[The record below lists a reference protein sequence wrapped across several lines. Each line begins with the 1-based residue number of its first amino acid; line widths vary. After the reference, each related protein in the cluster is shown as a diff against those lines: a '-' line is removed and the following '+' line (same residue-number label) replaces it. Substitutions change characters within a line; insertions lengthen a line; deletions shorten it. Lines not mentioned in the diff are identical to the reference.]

1 MSDAAATP
9 QTFGATDLV
18 RTLLSTTRKNWL
30 SMFVGGL
37 VVLLLGLLVLLVFG
51 SMSFGSLLAGGVDFN
66 DFRRFADKMSPL
78 PLPLLRE
85 AGFASLPLIAIW
97 LAALFVSATLL
108 AIPTQA
114 GLNLVR
120 TGSVSIAQAMGK
132 SFGRWFALGLA
143 FLLMQLGII
152 VLEIILV
159 WVPSEFN
166 SMLGVIGNIVNT
178 IVVIAISLALAPLLL
193 VILDGS
199 GAMDAFGRSLRLTRG
214 HRLSILLFALLAA
227 LAVFVVILAAGVIG
241 AIAYFL
247 LALILSDAVAGTI
260 VGIFGALFALCFYS
274 VVSIYFGLGA
284 SLAYTRL
291 LALDAGSDG
300 EQQAGD

>member
-1 MSDAAATP
+1 
-9 QTFGATDLV
+9 
-18 RTLLSTTRKNWL
+18 
-30 SMFVGGL
+30 MFFGGL

-51 SMSFGSLLAGGVDFN
+51 SLSFGSLFAGGLNFGDFQRLSEN
-66 DFRRFADKMSPL
+66 MSA
-78 PLPLLRE
+78 LPLLRE

-120 TGSVSIAQAMGK
+120 TGSVSIGQAMGK

-143 FLLMQLGII
+143 FLLMQLGIA

-159 WVPSEFN
+159 WVPSELNF
-166 SMLGVIGNIVNT
+166 MLGVIGSIVNT

-199 GAMDAFGRSLRLTRG
+199 GAMDAFGRSLRLTQG
-214 HRLSILLFALLAA
+214 HRLSILLFGLLAA
-227 LAVFVVILAAGVIG
+227 LAVFVVMLAAGIIG
-241 AIAYFL
+241 AIAFFL
-247 LALILSDAVAGTI
+247 LDLFLPRAAAGTI

-274 VVSIYFGLGA
+274 VISIYFGLGA
-284 SLAYTRL
+284 SLVYTRL
-291 LALDAGSDG
+291 LTLDGSSDG
-300 EQQAGD
+300 GQPEAD

>member
-1 MSDAAATP
+1 MSDAAANP

-37 VVLLLGLLVLLVFG
+37 VVLLLGFLVLLVFG

-78 PLPLLRE
+78 PLLR
-85 AGFASLPLIAIW
+85 GW
-97 LAALFVSATLL
+97 LCVVAADC
-108 AIPTQA
+108 
-114 GLNLVR
+114 NLVGCFVCQCNAAGYPDPG
-120 TGSVSIAQAMGK
+120 GSQPCSALVRPWARASAVG
-132 SFGRWFALGLA
+132 ALGLA

-199 GAMDAFGRSLRLTRG
+199 PRPVPGPPSHPAVRASGSAGRVCGDVGSLARLPT
-214 HRLSILLFALLAA
+214 
-227 LAVFVVILAAGVIG
+227 
-241 AIAYFL
+241 
-247 LALILSDAVAGTI
+247 
-260 VGIFGALFALCFYS
+260 FYS
-274 VVSIYFGLGA
+274 L
-284 SLAYTRL
+284 
-291 LALDAGSDG
+291 
-300 EQQAGD
+300 

>member
-1 MSDAAATP
+1 
-9 QTFGATDLV
+9 
-18 RTLLSTTRKNWL
+18 
-30 SMFVGGL
+30 MFVGGL

-193 VILDGS
+193 LLLL
-199 GAMDAFGRSLRLTRG
+199 RSVPARQG
-214 HRLSILLFALLAA
+214 
-227 LAVFVVILAAGVIG
+227 
-241 AIAYFL
+241 
-247 LALILSDAVAGTI
+247 
-260 VGIFGALFALCFYS
+260 
-274 VVSIYFGLGA
+274 
-284 SLAYTRL
+284 
-291 LALDAGSDG
+291 
-300 EQQAGD
+300 

>member
-9 QTFGATDLV
+9 QTFGAADLF
-18 RTLLSTTRKNWL
+18 RTLLSTTRANWL

-37 VVLLLGLLVLLVFG
+37 VVLLLGLLILLVFG
-51 SMSFGSLLAGGVDFN
+51 SLSFGSLLAGGLDFD
-66 DFRRFADKMSPL
+66 DFMRFSEQMSA
-78 PLPLLRE
+78 LPLLRE

-97 LAALFVSATLL
+97 LAAVFVSATLL

-114 GLNLVR
+114 GLNLIR
-120 TGSVSIAQAMGK
+120 TGSVSIGQAMGK

-143 FLLMQLGII
+143 FLLMQLGIA

-159 WVPSEFN
+159 WVPTELNF
-166 SMLGVIGNIVNT
+166 MLGVIGNIVNT

-214 HRLSILLFALLAA
+214 HRLSILLFVILAA
-227 LAVFVVILAAGVIG
+227 LAVFAVMLAAGFIG

-260 VGIFGALFALCFYS
+260 VGIFGAVFTLCFYS
-274 VVSIYFGLGA
+274 VISIYFGLGA
-284 SLAYTRL
+284 SLVYTRL
-291 LALDAGSDG
+291 LALEASRDG
-300 EQQAGD
+300 EQQAVD

>member
-1 MSDAAATP
+1 MSDAAANP

-78 PLPLLRE
+78 PLLRE

-120 TGSVSIAQAMGK
+120 TGNVSTGQAMGK

-143 FLLMQLGII
+143 FLLMQLGIM

-227 LAVFVVILAAGVIG
+227 LAVFVVMLAAGVIG

-247 LALILSDAVAGTI
+247 LGLILSHAVAGTI

>member
-1 MSDAAATP
+1 MSDAAANP

-37 VVLLLGLLVLLVFG
+37 VVLLLGFLVLLVFG

-78 PLPLLRE
+78 PLLRE

-108 AIPTQA
+108 AIPTHA

-120 TGSVSIAQAMGK
+120 TGSVSIGQAMGK

-166 SMLGVIGNIVNT
+166 SMLGNIVNT

-227 LAVFVVILAAGVIG
+227 LAVFVVMLAAGVIG

-260 VGIFGALFALCFYS
+260 VGVFGALFALCFYS

-291 LALDAGSDG
+291 LALDAGGDG

>member
-1 MSDAAATP
+1 MSDAAANP

-37 VVLLLGLLVLLVFG
+37 VVMLLGFLVLLVFG

-66 DFRRFADKMSPL
+66 DFRRFADKMS

-120 TGSVSIAQAMGK
+120 TGSVSIGQAMGK

-143 FLLMQLGII
+143 FLLMQLGIM

-214 HRLSILLFALLAA
+214 HHLSILLFALLAA
-227 LAVFVVILAAGVIG
+227 LAVFVVMLAAGVIG

-260 VGIFGALFALCFYS
+260 VGVFGALFALCFYS

-291 LALDAGSDG
+291 LALDAGGDG

>member
-1 MSDAAATP
+1 MSDAAVTP
-9 QTFGATDLV
+9 QKFGATQLV
-18 RTLLSTTRKNWL
+18 RTLLSTTRENWL
-30 SMFVGGL
+30 SMFFGGL

-51 SMSFGSLLAGGVDFN
+51 SLSFGSLFAGGLNFGDFQRLSEN
-66 DFRRFADKMSPL
+66 MSA
-78 PLPLLRE
+78 LPLLRK

-97 LAALFVSATLL
+97 LAVLFVSATLL

-120 TGSVSIAQAMGK
+120 TGNVSIGQAMGK

-143 FLLMQLGII
+143 FLLMQLGIA

-159 WVPSEFN
+159 WVPSELNF
-166 SMLGVIGNIVNT
+166 MLGVIGSIVNT

-214 HRLSILLFALLAA
+214 HRLSILLFGLLAA
-227 LAVFVVILAAGVIG
+227 LAVFVVMLAAGIIG
-241 AIAYFL
+241 AIAFFL
-247 LALILSDAVAGTI
+247 LDLFLPRAAAGTI
-260 VGIFGALFALCFYS
+260 VGIFGALFVLCFYS
-274 VVSIYFGLGA
+274 VISIYFGLGA
-284 SLAYTRL
+284 SLVYTRL
-291 LALDAGSDG
+291 LKLDGSSDG
-300 EQQAGD
+300 GQPEAD